1 MKIPQVFRLDGWKK
15 LLTGY
20 GTRKDKSVVETGSV
34 VRFPRLIPEQL
45 YSLYATDGVTRN
57 AVDLPAES
65 MVRNGF
71 EVEGDD
77 GSIYKAFQKL
87 QGQAV
92 FKKALQ
98 DTRLYGGAII
108 VLDIEGAG
116 GWDTPWDPKKSG
128 KIRGLREY
136 PRTRVLLGMMEA
148 VKIPES
154 IYYDDFEYY
163 KLSSPTGLPF
173 TVHASRILVFRSD
186 IKVDALQPGFLDYE
200 RYWGLSEVYRGLE
213 DAHNFGMSKQGTAH
227 LMQECSV
234 AKYKLSN
241 LENLVAESDYRSLDN
256 RMEAI
261 DMQKSV
267 VNGVFLGEGEDYV
280 RENVTFSGV
289 PEVWDRQMMAVSGS
303 YRIPVTL
310 LFGRS
315 AAGMNATGEGDD
327 DNYNAYIAGLQTTQ
341 LLPPLYKLVS
351 YLNTLLGVIK
361 PEGKEKGPA
370 EITINFNPLSKRD
383 QLKDAQVRE
392 TMSRA
397 DRNYVEGGILSPED
411 IIRNRFQGGYA
422 IDTTVDEISLPSLEQ
437 PE

>member
-20 GTRKDKSVVETGSV
+20 GTRKDKSSSGMDSV
-34 VRFPRLIPEQL
+34 VPFTRLVPEQL
-45 YSLYATDGVTRN
+45 FALYTADGVIHN
-57 AVDLPAES
+57 AVDLPAEA

-77 GSIYKAFQKL
+77 GELYKAFQEL
-87 QGQAV
+87 QGPAI
-92 FKKALQ
+92 FKKALF

-108 VLDIEGAG
+108 LLDIEGAG
-116 GWDTPWDPKKSG
+116 SWREPWDGKRG
-128 KIRGLREY
+128 KIRSLREY
-136 PRTRVLLGMMEA
+136 PRTRVLLGMMET

-154 IYYDDFEYY
+154 IYYDDFEIYV
-163 KLSSPTGLPF
+163 LSSGSGIPF
-173 TVHASRILVFRSD
+173 EVHESRLLVFRSD

-213 DAHNFGMSKQGTAH
+213 DAHHFGMSKQGTSH

-241 LENLVAESDYRSLDN
+241 LENIVAESDWRSLDN

-267 VNGVFLGEGEDYV
+267 VNGVFLGEGEDYT
-280 RENVTFSGV
+280 RENITFTGV
-289 PEVWDRQMMAVSGS
+289 PEIWDRQMMAVSGS

-341 LLPPLYKLVS
+341 LLPPLYRLMS
-351 YLNTLLGVIK
+351 CLNGLLGVVK
-361 PEGKEKGPA
+361 GKGGEPA
-370 EITINFNPLSKRD
+370 KLTINFNPLSKRD

-392 TMSRA
+392 TMSRT
-397 DRNYVEGGILSPED
+397 DRNYVEAGILSPED
-411 IIRNRFQGGYA
+411 IIRNRFQGGFA
-422 IDTTVDEISLPSLEQ
+422 IDTTVDEISLPDLTKG
-437 PE
+437 